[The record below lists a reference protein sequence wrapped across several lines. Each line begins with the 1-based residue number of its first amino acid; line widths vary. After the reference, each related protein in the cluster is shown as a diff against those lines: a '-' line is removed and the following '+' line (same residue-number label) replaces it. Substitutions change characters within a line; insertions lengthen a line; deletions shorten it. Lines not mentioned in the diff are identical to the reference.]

1 MAWIKNLNTFRDF
14 LSLVIVHAPDD
25 FPREDYLTDDEQLRL
40 ESAFT
45 ELYGGLRFL
54 RVGRPLTR
62 LRSLLDEA
70 LAAYRS
76 GNDVEGARVLQSFE
90 AEAFGA

>member
-25 FPREDYLTDDEQLRL
+25 FPQEDYLSDDEQLRL

-54 RVGRPLTR
+54 PVDRPIAR

-70 LAAYRS
+70 LDAYRS
-76 GNDVEGARVLQSFE
+76 GNDVEGAHVLHSFE
-90 AEAFGA
+90 SEAFGA